1 MSNIG
6 DIVRGISQAAANAH
20 DGALDEEGNKLQVGL
35 MRDKSVSINDKRIMD
50 GFGVAFS
57 GNNMTIKYH
66 REVRNKEVMDD
77 KLRTEVE
84 TAIEEVSSFLKKEYK
99 KITGET
105 LRLKKL
111 PGDVIGNV
119 QSTSRVRS
127 WVEAQ
132 CKYEI
137 EGVDKEDLADTSKRD
152 IDSAIKSFLALG
164 KNSKR
169 PENEEISAGA
179 NEK

>member
-6 DIVRGISQAAANAH
+6 DIVKGISQAAANAH
-20 DGALDEEGNKLQVGL
+20 DGAIDEEGNKLQVGL
-35 MRDKSVSINDKRIMD
+35 MRDKPVSINDKRVMD
-50 GFGVAFS
+50 GFGVSFS
-57 GNNMTIKYH
+57 GNNMTINYH
-66 REVRNKEVMDD
+66 REVANKEVMDNSL
-77 KLRTEVE
+77 KTEVE
-84 TAIEEVSSFLKKEYK
+84 TAIEEVAGFLKKEYK

-105 LRLKKL
+105 LSLKKL

-127 WVEAQ
+127 WVQAN
-132 CKYEI
+132 CNYEI
-137 EGVDKEDLADTSKRD
+137 QGTDKADKADTSKRD
-152 IDSAIKSFLALG
+152 VDSAIKSFLELG

>member
-1 MSNIG
+1 MSNIA
-6 DIVRGISQAAANAH
+6 DIVKGISQAAANAY

-35 MRDKSVSINDKRIMD
+35 ERDKSVSINDKRVMD

-66 REVRNKEVMDD
+66 REVRNKEVMDS
-77 KLRTEVE
+77 KLKTEVE

-99 KITGET
+99 KITGDT
-105 LRLKKL
+105 LKMKKL

-132 CKYEI
+132 CSYEI
-137 EGVDKEDLADTSKRD
+137 AGVDKEDLPDTSKRD
-152 IDSAIKSFLALG
+152 VDSAIKSFLELG
-164 KNSKR
+164 KKSKR
-169 PENEEISAGA
+169 PENEDISAGA

>member
-1 MSNIG
+1 MSNIA
-6 DIVRGISQAAANAH
+6 DIVKGISQAAANAY

-35 MRDKSVSINDKRIMD
+35 MRDKETKIQDKRVMD
-50 GFGVAFS
+50 GFGVSFS
-57 GNNMTIKYH
+57 GKNMTVNYH
-66 REVRNKEVMDD
+66 REVRNKEVMDN
-77 KLRTEVE
+77 KLRDEVE
-84 TAIEEVSSFLKKEYK
+84 TAIEEVANFLKKEYK
-99 KITGET
+99 KVTGET
-105 LRLKKL
+105 LSLKKL

-137 EGVDKEDLADTSKRD
+137 QGIDKEDLADTSKRD
-152 IDSAIKSFLALG
+152 IDSAIKSFLELG
-164 KNSKR
+164 KNAKR